1 MTHMGEFLQK
11 TAVFL
16 GPRWPVVTFSSR
28 ILSYLPT
35 HSRFFFPGPFQQHHF
50 CIQNFRSMHSGGWP
64 FYSSQGHLNLIT
76 WYWYWKNQWCL
87 IDSRTWHVFQSIEV
101 PSKKTKLRDYRW
113 TMCYHLWTYFMTIHV
128 WWKWNMFPSSGG
140 LNFHV
145 VPLASCGLKQR
156 NVFLFNFEDSL
167 GNDSPV
173 LFNHWQWR
181 RQ

>member
-101 PSKKTKLRDYRW
+101 PSKK
-113 TMCYHLWTYFMTIHV
+113 
-128 WWKWNMFPSSGG
+128 
-140 LNFHV
+140 
-145 VPLASCGLKQR
+145 Q
-156 NVFLFNFEDSL
+156 SL
-167 GNDSPV
+167 GTTDGPCVTICEHIS
-173 LFNHWQWR
+173 WR
-181 RQ
+181 FMYDGSETCFHLLVDWIFMWYLWHLVALNSVMFFSSTLKIH